1 MRVKEHPMLR
11 LFVRSNDHLEVAA
24 CDVTGVPA
32 RPEGA
37 AWYDLFNPTPEED
50 RFVEESLGIDIP
62 TREEMQDIE
71 PSARLYKEAGAEFM
85 TMTAMTNLDTDQ
97 PVKSPITFV
106 LRENVLVTVRYS
118 DPKPIKLFLVRA
130 SKPGSLLLGGGESVM
145 LGLVDAFV
153 DRLAQVLET
162 ASDEIDSISHE
173 VFAPRGGKR
182 KPQDLQSVIERI
194 GRKGE
199 LLTMARESLLSILRL
214 TTFHQAGGE
223 GKKANAALKQEAKT
237 LQRDATALAD
247 HAAYLSNKIN
257 FLLDAT
263 LGLINLEQNQI
274 IKIFTVAAVAF
285 LPPTLVA
292 SIYGM
297 NFDVM
302 PELKWGFG
310 YPLAIAI
317 MVASAIVPFAYFKR
331 RGWL

>member
-1 MRVKEHPMLR
+1 MLR
-11 LFVRSNDHLEVAA
+11 LFVRNNDHLEAVA
-24 CDVTGVPA
+24 CDLTGLPA
-32 RPEGA
+32 KPSGA
-37 AWYDLFNPTPEED
+37 AWYDLHNPTAEED
-50 RFVEESLGIDIP
+50 RYVGEVLGIDIP

-85 TMTAMTNLDTDQ
+85 TMTAMTSLDTDE

-106 LRENVLVTVRYS
+106 LRDNILVTVRHT
-118 DPKPIKLFLVRA
+118 DPKPFKLFVLRA
-130 SKPGSLLLGGGESVM
+130 AKPGGVMQGGGEAVM
-145 LGLVDAFV
+145 LGLIEAFI
-153 DRLAQVLET
+153 DRLAQVLEN
-162 ASDEIDSISHE
+162 ASDEIDRISHE
-173 VFAPRGGKR
+173 VFRSHGDKR
-182 KPQDLQSVIERI
+182 APQDLQSMIERI

-199 LLTMARESLLSILRL
+199 LLTLARESLLSILRL
-214 TTFHQAGGE
+214 TSFHQAGGE
-223 GKKANAALKQEAKT
+223 GKKATAAMKQEAKT

-247 HAAYLSNKIN
+247 HAAYLSNKVN

-274 IKIFTVAAVAF
+274 IKIFTVASVAF

-297 NFDVM
+297 NFDFM
-302 PELKWGFG
+302 PELKWSLG

-317 MVASAIVPFAYFKR
+317 MVCSAVLPFAYFKR

>member
-1 MRVKEHPMLR
+1 MLR
-11 LFVRSNDHLEVAA
+11 LFVTNNDHLEVAA
-24 CDVTGVPA
+24 CDLASVPA
-32 RPEGA
+32 KPAGA

-62 TREEMQDIE
+62 SRQEMQDIE

-85 TMTAMTNLDTDQ
+85 TVTAMANVETDE
-97 PVKSPITFV
+97 PMKSPVTFV
-106 LRENVLVTVRYS
+106 LREDILVTVRHT
-118 DPKPIKLFLVRA
+118 DPKPFKLFTARA
-130 SKPGSLLLGGGESVM
+130 MKPGGVPLGGGEAVM
-145 LGLVDAFV
+145 LGLIEAFI

-162 ASDEIDSISHE
+162 ASDEIDGISHE
-173 VFAPRGGKR
+173 VFRARSGDR
-182 KPQDLQSVIERI
+182 RERQDLQSVIERI

-199 LLTMARESLLSILRL
+199 LLTMARESLLSMLRL
-214 TTFHQAGGE
+214 TSFHQAGGE
-223 GKKANAALKQEAKT
+223 GKKATAALRQEVKT

-247 HAAYLSNKIN
+247 HAAYLSNKVN

-297 NFDVM
+297 NFDFM
-302 PELKWGFG
+302 PELKWAWG
-310 YPLAIAI
+310 YPLAITI
-317 MVASAIVPFAYFKR
+317 MIASAVLPFAYFKR